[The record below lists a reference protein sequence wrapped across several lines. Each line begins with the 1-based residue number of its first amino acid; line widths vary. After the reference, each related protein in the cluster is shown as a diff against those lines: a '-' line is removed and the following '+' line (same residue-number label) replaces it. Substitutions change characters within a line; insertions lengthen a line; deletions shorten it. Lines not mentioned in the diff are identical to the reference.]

1 MSLTYSTGMPILYP
15 IVFLFLMFTFLT
27 KKYMI
32 LNHYKRQKRV
42 KDEIAKASIVIIYFG
57 LIVHIIVGIFTMTNK
72 YLQTNLSNINLNNI
86 NSIRFAYVDYY
97 QLGLVN
103 YVQNEFFTRMISNSS
118 YVYSGCFLILLIL
131 IIPLSMGCF
140 LSCYFK

>member
-1 MSLTYSTGMPILYP
+1 MVAITFMSLTYSTGMPILYP

-32 LNHYKRQKRV
+32 LNHYKRQKKV

-72 YLQTNLSNINLNNI
+72 YL
-86 NSIRFAYVDYY
+86 
-97 QLGLVN
+97 
-103 YVQNEFFTRMISNSS
+103 
-118 YVYSGCFLILLIL
+118 
-131 IIPLSMGCF
+131 
-140 LSCYFK
+140 

>member
-1 MSLTYSTGMPILYP
+1 MVAITFMSLTYSTGMPILYP

-42 KDEIAKASIVIIYFG
+42 KDEIAKASIVILYFG

-72 YLQTNLSNINLNNI
+72 YL
-86 NSIRFAYVDYY
+86 
-97 QLGLVN
+97 
-103 YVQNEFFTRMISNSS
+103 
-118 YVYSGCFLILLIL
+118 
-131 IIPLSMGCF
+131 
-140 LSCYFK
+140 